1 MNRRYASLSQDLREI
16 KHSLSLIKVELM
28 LIKSELSL
36 LKDLHTHD
44 IAAKH
49 SKEQFTMVD
58 PAAGDAQQS
67 EDMKDVIAKQLWLF

>member
-1 MNRRYASLSQDLREI
+1 MSQDLREI

-36 LKDLHTHD
+36 LKDLHTVS
-44 IAAKH
+44 KH

-58 PAAGDAQQS
+58 SPAQQI
-67 EDMKDVIAKQLWLF
+67 EDMKDEIAKQFWLF

>member
-1 MNRRYASLSQDLREI
+1 MSQDLREI

-36 LKDLHTHD
+36 LKDLHTVS
-44 IAAKH
+44 KH